1 MTRREQWMRSVSS
14 VLMYWDGRW
23 ADSSRRPSPSTIRPR
38 SQTHPVLHRPGR
50 DRCRTCLTRHL
61 RTTDRHVWH
70 ASPASS
76 PTALPAVS
84 QRSRRVHL
92 PRIRRRVV
100 AAARAKLS
108 PNLVDRQTAAMDAW
122 HRDGA
127 CDRLR
132 ELRVPTLVATGSE
145 DIVIPAPNALALV
158 NAIPGAWLAQ
168 FKGGGML
175 SWLNI
180 HGSSRILSMSSSRS
194 ERSATSIITA
204 RKTLERHGPLACPG
218 LPAFAD
224 WFCVVVEIDLFQPLS
239 PIFYRFGGAFVFF
252 LG

>member
-1 MTRREQWMRSVSS
+1 MV
-14 VLMYWDGRW
+14 DGRIHR
-23 ADSSRRPSPSTIRPR
+23 ADPRPQRSCPR
-38 SQTHPVLHRPGR
+38 SQTHPALHRPGR
-50 DRCRTCLTRHL
+50 DRRRTCLTRHL
-61 RTTDRHVWH
+61 RATDRHVWH

-92 PRIRRRVV
+92 PRIRRRCGR
-100 AAARAKLS
+100 ARAKLS

-132 ELRVPTLVATGSE
+132 ELCVPTLVATGSE

-168 FKGGGML
+168 FKGGGHAFMAQYPRQL
-175 SWLNI
+175 ADLINEFLALCEIGDLN
-180 HGSSRILSMSSSRS
+180 HNCTKNPR
-194 ERSATSIITA
+194 TT
-204 RKTLERHGPLACPG
+204 
-218 LPAFAD
+218 
-224 WFCVVVEIDLFQPLS
+224 
-239 PIFYRFGGAFVFF
+239 
-252 LG
+252 